1 VLFEVLIS
9 SVLCPPLL
17 VVVDSVVGMSA
28 TGAGDT
34 LLGVSPLVIF
44 GSGFVVDMVHEIL
57 SPQITLWLY
66 LWLSTNGQDLKVIVA
81 YRRLVT
87 IWTFSF

>member
-1 VLFEVLIS
+1 
-9 SVLCPPLL
+9 
-17 VVVDSVVGMSA
+17 
-28 TGAGDT
+28 
-34 LLGVSPLVIF
+34 
-44 GSGFVVDMVHEIL
+44 MVHEIL